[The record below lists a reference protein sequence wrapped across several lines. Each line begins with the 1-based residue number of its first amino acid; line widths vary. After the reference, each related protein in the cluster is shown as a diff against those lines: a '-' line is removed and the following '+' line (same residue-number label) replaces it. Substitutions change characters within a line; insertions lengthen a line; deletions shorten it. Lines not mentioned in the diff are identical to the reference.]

1 MSRGRK
7 VLFALVGSLLAI
19 QLVPYGRAHDNPPVS
34 KEPAWD
40 APRTRELATRA
51 CFDCHSHE
59 TKWPWYSHVAP
70 MSWFVAHH
78 VDEGRDHL
86 NFSTWDRPSKDADEC
101 SEAVSDGWM
110 PLDSYLWIHPEARLS
125 EAEKTDL
132 AAGFTRMFGKPKKD

>member
-1 MSRGRK
+1 MSRGKK
-7 VLFALVGSLLAI
+7 VLLGVVGSLVVI
-19 QLVPYGRAHDNPPVS
+19 QLVPYGHAHENPKVT

-40 APRTRELATRA
+40 APRTRELAVRA

-59 TKWPWYSHVAP
+59 TKWPWYANVAP

-78 VDEGRDHL
+78 VDEGREHL

-110 PLDSYLWIHPEARLS
+110 PLDSYLWVHPEARLGD
-125 EAEKTDL
+125 AEKADL
-132 AAGFTRMFGKPKKD
+132 AAGFARMFGKPKD